1 MRYFIDVDPYSEKY
15 IIVDG
20 MTNKTIALSS
30 KASVLKRKLYRL
42 NGMVNTSI
50 LINSQVKKYKEI
62 QDRFQ

>member
-42 NGMVNTSI
+42 NGMVNASI